1 MGNNLAMSRHCPP
14 RSRPARYGAMGARV
28 RAACRSLSR
37 LAFPRRLRLDRRLLW
52 SAQHHRWKGY
62 EQKLV
67 AVDPKQRFNTST
79 DCLRKRLVLHHFG
92 LVAAGRINSIAVA
105 DTHFSAGHSAFRH
118 NPLRGE
124 LNPALPRRSRDR
136 AIEEIHSR
144 ACRGP
149 APEERGGITFLH
161 TAVRTEIA
169 HRIGGRC
176 FTRRRYTIL
185 QKFR

>member
-1 MGNNLAMSRHCPP
+1 
-14 RSRPARYGAMGARV
+14 
-28 RAACRSLSR
+28 
-37 LAFPRRLRLDRRLLW
+37 
-52 SAQHHRWKGY
+52 HRWKGY

-92 LVAAGRINSIAVA
+92 LVAAGRVNSIAIA
-105 DTHFSAGHSAFRH
+105 DTHFSAVHSALSH

-124 LNPALPRRSRDR
+124 LNPASPRRGRDR

-144 ACRGP
+144 ACHGP
-149 APEERGGITFLH
+149 APEERGGITPRH

-169 HRIGGRC
+169 HRVGRRC

-185 QKFR
+185 QKFRVDGIPFLEIDGTGDGFSVEFKAQTALHFWGSGPLF